1 MKVLAIVPYQLDFC
15 AGQRFR
21 IELWSKELAR
31 RGIEVEFLS
40 FTDKDLTDILHQ
52 PGQVVKKGSMIVHA
66 FARQLKNAL
75 TAEKPDLV
83 FVYREAAIIGPAI
96 IERIVRRWNVPMV
109 YDLDEPL
116 FIPLHSA
123 ANGAFTRLR
132 FVSKVNK
139 LFEMSDAV
147 FAACRALADY
157 AEKYSDKVHIVP
169 MSVDT
174 ERYKPLPDK
183 KVNKKPIIVW
193 VGSRT
198 NQFNIGVAVPAMR
211 RLRQEMDFTL
221 RVIADD
227 PVEYEGL
234 DVEFFSWN
242 YKQEPSLLQESDIGI
257 VPVTDSEWGPYKFF
271 FKTIQY
277 MSTGLPVVGSAL
289 GSNLENIEEGKSGFL
304 AKNEDDWYEGLKILL
319 NDAEMRRDFGKRGR
333 EIVLERFDIE
343 KQYDFLEREFKR
355 LAQNGAGAR
364 KMLQAA

>member
-21 IELWSKELAR
+21 IELWAKELAR
-31 RGIEVEFLS
+31 RGIQVEYLS
-40 FTDKDLTDILHQ
+40 FTDKDLTDVLHK
-52 PGQVVKKGSMIVHA
+52 PGKVVKKGSMIVHA

-123 ANGAFTRLR
+123 ANGTFTRLR

-157 AEKYSDKVHIVP
+157 AEKYSDNVHIVP

-174 ERYKPLPDK
+174 ERYKPSPEK
-183 KVNKKPIIVW
+183 KTNEKPIIVW
-193 VGSRT
+193 VGTRT
-198 NQFNIGVAVPAMR
+198 NQFNVQVAVPAMR
-211 RLRQEMDFTL
+211 KLREEIDFKL
-221 RVIADD
+221 RIIADD

-234 DVEFFSWN
+234 DVEFVNWSYN
-242 YKQEPSLLQESDIGI
+242 REPSLLRESDIGI

-304 AKNEDDWYEGLKILL
+304 AKTDEDWYERLKILL
-319 NDAEMRRDFGKRGR
+319 NNSELRESFGRRGR

-343 KQYDFLEREFKR
+343 KQYDFLEKEFKR
-355 LAQNGAGAR
+355 LAENAGAR
-364 KMLQAA
+364 KMRQTA